1 MVATRVRVTQDGY
14 DRLKATLEQEHKRL
28 DEATR
33 ILRELTGSSDD
44 YDDSGLEE
52 AKREKVHIEDRIDNL
67 EDQLAR
73 AEIISNY
80 QRDHV
85 DLGSIVALRDKGSKE
100 SFEVQVVSSVEA
112 GVLEGDIPKVS
123 DQSPLGKE
131 LLGRSP
137 GETFNVVINDKTK
150 EYTLEAIS

>member
-1 MVATRVRVTQDGY
+1 M
-14 DRLKATLEQEHKRL
+14 
-28 DEATR
+28 
-33 ILRELTGSSDD
+33 
-44 YDDSGLEE
+44 
-52 AKREKVHIEDRIDNL
+52 
-67 EDQLAR
+67 
-73 AEIISNY
+73 
-80 QRDHV
+80 
-85 DLGSIVALRDKGSKE
+85 RDKGSKE

>member
-28 DEATR
+28 EEATR